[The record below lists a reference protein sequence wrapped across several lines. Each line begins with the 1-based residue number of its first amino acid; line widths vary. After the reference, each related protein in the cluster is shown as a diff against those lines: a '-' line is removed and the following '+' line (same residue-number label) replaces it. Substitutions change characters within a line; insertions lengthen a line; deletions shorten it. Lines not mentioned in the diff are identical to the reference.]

1 MKCQKCGWDT
11 LDAFLG
17 DVCDSCR
24 LAERWREELKAADRA
39 NRRALVRRVVVVAA
53 ALALLLWGLL

>member
-1 MKCQKCGWDT
+1 MKCQKCGNDP

-24 LAERWREELKAADRA
+24 LAERWREEFEAADRA
-39 NRRALVRRVVVVAA
+39 NRWALVRRVVVVAA
-53 ALALLLWGLL
+53 VVAILLWWLL

>member
-17 DVCDSCR
+17 GVCDSCR
-24 LAERWREELKAADRA
+24 LEERWREELKAADRA

-53 ALALLLWGLL
+53 ALALLLWWLL

>member
-53 ALALLLWGLL
+53 ALALLLWWLL